1 MNYYKEPRRGDV
13 FYIIHAKNFNNGIT
27 LDTTGRPA
35 VIVSADDLNK
45 NSDYIEVVY
54 LTTQPKKPMPTH
66 TSVYCKND
74 STALCETIHTVEKG
88 RLGNYVRTVNDEEM
102 NGIEQ
107 GLKWSLGL
115 YEEPVYHEII
125 AESESPKQAESY
137 TLNVSNV
144 DYGMLTLKEKQE
156 AIQLSAERD
165 MYKKL
170 YEDLLEKVTK

>member
-13 FYIIHAKNFNNGIT
+13 FYITHAKNFNNGIT

-45 NSDYIEVVY
+45 NSDYLEVVY

-88 RLGNYVRTVNDEEM
+88 RLGNYVRTVSDEEM
-102 NGIEQ
+102 DGIENA
-107 GLKWSLGL
+107 LKWSLGL
-115 YEEPVYHEII
+115 YEEPVYLESA
-125 AESESPKQAESY
+125 AEGESPKQAEPY
-137 TLNVSNV
+137 TLKLSSI
-144 DYGMLTLKEKQE
+144 DGILTLKEKQE

>member
-13 FYIIHAKNFNNGIT
+13 FYITHAKNFNNGIT

-35 VIVSADDLNK
+35 VIVSADELNK
-45 NSDYIEVVY
+45 NSDYLEVVY

-88 RLGNYVRTVNDEEM
+88 RLGNYVRTVTDEEM
-102 NGIEQ
+102 DGIEH
-107 GLKWSLGL
+107 GLNWSLGL
-115 YEEPVYHEII
+115 YKEPELK
-125 AESESPKQAESY
+125 S
-137 TLNVSNV
+137 VSDDFEPGLV
-144 DYGMLTLKEKQE
+144 KLAKMDTDFEQVQKS
-156 AIQLSAERD
+156 IQLSAERD

-170 YEDLLEKVTK
+170 YEDLLAKVIK

>member
-13 FYIIHAKNFNNGIT
+13 FYITHAKNFNNGIT

-45 NSDYIEVVY
+45 NSDHIEVVY

-88 RLGNYVRTVNDEEM
+88 RLGNYVRTVTDEEM
-102 NGIEQ
+102 DGIEH
-107 GLKWSLGL
+107 GLNWSLGL
-115 YEEPVYHEII
+115 YKEPE
-125 AESESPKQAESY
+125 
-137 TLNVSNV
+137 
-144 DYGMLTLKEKQE
+144 LKIRSDDMIEPGLIKVTKMDCEFEQMQKS
-156 AIQLSAERD
+156 IQLSAERD

>member
-1 MNYYKEPRRGDV
+1 MNYYVKTKEPRRGDI
-13 FYIIHAKNFNNGIT
+13 FYITHAKNFNNGIT

-88 RLGNYVRTVNDEEM
+88 RLGNYVRTVSDEEM
-102 NGIEQ
+102 DGIEH
-107 GLKWSLGL
+107 GLNWSLGL
-115 YEEPVYHEII
+115 YKKPELKSVNNDDFEPGPIKLAKMSTDFEQVQK
-125 AESESPKQAESY
+125 S
-137 TLNVSNV
+137 
-144 DYGMLTLKEKQE
+144 
-156 AIQLSAERD
+156 IQLSAERD

-170 YEDLLEKVTK
+170 YEDLLAKVIK

>member
-13 FYIIHAKNFNNGIT
+13 FYITHAKNFNNGIT

-88 RLGNYVRTVNDEEM
+88 RLGNYVRTVSDEEM
-102 NGIEQ
+102 DGIEH

-115 YEEPVYHEII
+115 YEEPVYLESM

-137 TLNVSNV
+137 TLNVSSV
-144 DYGMLTLKEKQE
+144 DYGILTLKEKQE

-170 YEDLLEKVTK
+170 YEDLLEKVTA

>member
-13 FYIIHAKNFNNGIT
+13 FYITHAKNFNNGIT

-74 STALCETIHTVEKG
+74 STALCETIHTVKKG
-88 RLGNYVRTVNDEEM
+88 RLGNYVRTVTDEEM
-102 NGIEQ
+102 DGIEH

-115 YEEPVYHEII
+115 YKEPELK
-125 AESESPKQAESY
+125 S
-137 TLNVSNV
+137 VSDDFEPGLV
-144 DYGMLTLKEKQE
+144 ELAKMDTDFEQVQKS
-156 AIQLSAERD
+156 IQLSAERD

-170 YEDLLEKVTK
+170 YEDLLAKVIK